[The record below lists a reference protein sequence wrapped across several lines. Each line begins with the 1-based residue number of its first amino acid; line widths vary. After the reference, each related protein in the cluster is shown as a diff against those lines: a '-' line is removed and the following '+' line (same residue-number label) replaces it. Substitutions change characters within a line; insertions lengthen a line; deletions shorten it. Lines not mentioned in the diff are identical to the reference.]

1 MNKPNQVE
9 IEENFMSNP
18 ISRTVV
24 NYHWL
29 LGFFALWLAFQILLS
44 YFFNSSLNLRGTTTL
59 VFTAMALCCALFFG
73 LTARGIGHRQTS
85 AVRWAKYF
93 HMLIMIVGILGGC
106 ISFIGIFSLI
116 FLEPAPSLADHIGRL
131 LAVFFLWTCLYRW
144 FVFLALLASVKS
156 ATIVRHHSARQTI
169 QILMK
174 SETQYGCTIPS

>member
-18 ISRTVV
+18 IPRTVV
-24 NYHWL
+24 NFHWL
-29 LGFFALWLAFQILLS
+29 LGFFALWLAFQILQS

-106 ISFIGIFSLI
+106 ISFFGIFSLI
-116 FLEPAPSLADHIGRL
+116 FFEPAPSLADHIGRL
-131 LAVFFLWTCLYRW
+131 LAVF
-144 FVFLALLASVKS
+144 VGGLACIASLFSWHCWRVLNLPQS
-156 ATIVRHHSARQTI
+156 SDTI
-169 QILMK
+169 QHVKPSK
-174 SETQYGCTIPS
+174 SL